1 MSAASKPPP
10 GGLAPLAERGTR
22 GELEEEADARERSE
36 EGGAKA
42 GPAVR
47 SGERLM
53 VFWDSFSCPLGE
65 SDDDD
70 PKALDQ
76 MALRLRFRL
85 QTLAAAAGCTLRA
98 YAGEGGWLGDA
109 VKRGVFGESTTLV
122 PCANAVEA
130 SGALLCDLLCETY
143 DAWYERGASAPAT
156 LLVTSSPELAA
167 AAHHMALRGLDV
179 TLAAP
184 PPAAA
189 GEPAARRAPG
199 VSGSGV
205 ETPVVGGMRAA
216 YSWPK
221 LYRTVGAEEKGA
233 AEEAARRTLGA
244 RGRHEISQLFSQT
257 AVAKVVSR
265 SRSIDPTTL
274 RLESSAAEARA
285 DAAAMVRVA
294 QREVEE
300 AARRAA
306 TAEARAAS
314 AEAAADKAEARVKRV
329 QQTAKERTRAEE
341 GRRGAAQQESGKRDE
356 EARGLRAQLT
366 ELETRLAD
374 EAARANAA
382 EARAAAADERAAEA
396 EQGMSTME
404 AAFAAVVVEQT
415 TQQRLAAAEQSDR
428 QVLA

>member
-1 MSAASKPPP
+1 VRLPLSPAATTPPP
-10 GGLAPLAERGTR
+10 
-22 GELEEEADARERSE
+22 
-36 EGGAKA
+36 
-42 GPAVR
+42 
-47 SGERLM
+47 
-53 VFWDSFSCPLGE
+53 
-65 SDDDD
+65 
-70 PKALDQ
+70 
-76 MALRLRFRL
+76 L
-85 QTLAAAAGCTLRA
+85 QTRHRSHLYPSRI
-98 YAGEGGWLGDA
+98 
-109 VKRGVFGESTTLV
+109 R
-122 PCANAVEA
+122 
-130 SGALLCDLLCETY
+130 Y

-341 GRRGAAQQESGKRDE
+341 GRRGAAQQASSL
-356 EARGLRAQLT
+356 ANVWPRGPSAVALLLSLERVALHPVHLFVRLRLHT
-366 ELETRLAD
+366 E
-374 EAARANAA
+374 
-382 EARAAAADERAAEA
+382 
-396 EQGMSTME
+396 
-404 AAFAAVVVEQT
+404 
-415 TQQRLAAAEQSDR
+415 
-428 QVLA
+428 

>member
-1 MSAASKPPP
+1 
-10 GGLAPLAERGTR
+10 
-22 GELEEEADARERSE
+22 
-36 EGGAKA
+36 
-42 GPAVR
+42 
-47 SGERLM
+47 M

-85 QTLAAAAGCTLRA
+85 QTLAAAAGCDRELHPTQAAPSHTPTLRPRCA
-98 YAGEGGWLGDA
+98 SARLHIACVRGGGRVARGRRQAGRIRRVHDARPMRKCGG
-109 VKRGVFGESTTLV
+109 GERCAALRSPLRDVRLPLSPAATTPPPLQTRHRSHLH
-122 PCANAVEA
+122 P
-130 SGALLCDLLCETY
+130 SRIRY

-314 AEAAADKAEARVKRV
+314 AEAIAQGPKRC
-329 QQTAKERTRAEE
+329 
-341 GRRGAAQQESGKRDE
+341 
-356 EARGLRAQLT
+356 
-366 ELETRLAD
+366 
-374 EAARANAA
+374 
-382 EARAAAADERAAEA
+382 
-396 EQGMSTME
+396 
-404 AAFAAVVVEQT
+404 
-415 TQQRLAAAEQSDR
+415 
-428 QVLA
+428 